1 MKKETIIKII
11 GFIAAYFL
19 IIKPLFNKLGIT
31 KGKDQKEL
39 QQETENEQSPFNG
52 NYWRNFYYQA
62 GVPSN
67 GRMPLTKSI
76 MDKATKAA
84 KLFVNSFGY
93 SKDNED
99 EAQAAVLQCG
109 SKSVVSLM
117 SFIIA
122 RDHKTTMLSLMK
134 YGKNLLPQNGLSD
147 NEIASIIGI
156 VKNMKPV

>member
-19 IIKPLFNKLGIT
+19 IVKPLFNKLGIT
-31 KGKDQKEL
+31 KNKDQKEL
-39 QQETENEQSPFNG
+39 ENETENPESPFNG

-62 GVPSN
+62 GAPSN
-67 GRMPLTKSI
+67 GRMPLTKVLL
-76 MDKATKAA
+76 DKATKAA

-93 SKDNED
+93 TKDNED
-99 EAQAAVLQCG
+99 EAQAAILLCG
-109 SKSVVSLM
+109 TKAVVSLM
-117 SFIIA
+117 AFIIA

-134 YGKNLLPQNGLSD
+134 YGKNLLPQNGLS
-147 NEIASIIGI
+147 ETETYQILGI